1 MDANLEFLVGDA
13 RVYQNP
19 GRFDAAICLYTSF
32 GYFETEDEDLQ
43 LLKNVCVSLKDSG
56 TFVLDMNG
64 KEVLQRTFTDRS
76 SEDLEDGS
84 TFSEERTIGPEW
96 DWMENR
102 WVVTRGGVE
111 RETTWRVRLYSG
123 EELRSILLLA
133 GFESVELYGDWTGTP
148 YDDQARR
155 LIAVARK

>member
-102 WVVTRGGVE
+102 WVVTRGASRGK
-111 RETTWRVRLYSG
+111 RLGACACILARSFDRFFCWRGSNPSNSMVIG
-123 EELRSILLLA
+123 PELLMTIKP
-133 GFESVELYGDWTGTP
+133 GG
-148 YDDQARR
+148 
-155 LIAVARK
+155 